1 MNTEFWG
8 PSAWKFLH
16 TIVAIYPIKG
26 LTLTDKLM
34 MRDFMQI
41 LCDILP
47 CKYCRASFTQYSN
60 SLEITPYLES
70 NILIQEWLYKMH
82 NKVNSKLRR
91 QGLCTKENPS
101 FEHIVNIYNMKVKNI
116 LDILNKDSKNSK
128 CMTIINY
135 ICNLGIDF
143 LGSIIFNYQ
152 GYSANCHTNE
162 EKTKIT
168 STYHKFFNMIQ
179 PMICKYITKLN
190 PQADS
195 YQIIKLKIRHILLQN
210 EPYSKL
216 KQWFYQCDFIC
227 LDKQFKTLEE
237 YENHF
242 NKHIVSFCNNPKIEI
257 KSCRKLTKKRNIEH
271 IHNKK

>member
-1 MNTEFWG
+1 
-8 PSAWKFLH
+8 
-16 TIVAIYPIKG
+16 
-26 LTLTDKLM
+26 
-34 MRDFMQI
+34 
-41 LCDILP
+41 
-47 CKYCRASFTQYSN
+47 
-60 SLEITPYLES
+60 
-70 NILIQEWLYKMH
+70 
-82 NKVNSKLRR
+82 
-91 QGLCTKENPS
+91 
-101 FEHIVNIYNMKVKNI
+101 
-116 LDILNKDSKNSK
+116 
-128 CMTIINY
+128 
-135 ICNLGIDF
+135 
-143 LGSIIFNYQ
+143 
-152 GYSANCHTNE
+152 
-162 EKTKIT
+162 
-168 STYHKFFNMIQ
+168 
-179 PMICKYITKLN
+179 MICKYITKLN